1 MQNSIDSRKDAK
13 NAKNCKPMLSLPLRA
28 LRLCETKISLAE
40 AQRSQRPASRFLLC
54 VLGVFA
60 RARSRSDRALWTTA
74 LLGAVLAACGGDG
87 RTVLTVYSPHGS
99 DLLSYYEQE
108 FERAYPHV
116 DVQWVDMGSQE
127 VLDRIRAEA
136 ANPQADIWFGA
147 PAEIFERASNE
158 GLLEAYTPTWAD
170 QLDDDARDPENFWF
184 GTYLTPEVIAYNS
197 DAVSEAEAPR
207 DWDEVLDPRWRGQV
221 LIRDPVASGTMR
233 AIFGGILVRS
243 IKQTGSTEAGFNW
256 LRGLDAQ
263 TKEYV
268 LNPTLLYQKLGR
280 QEGLVTLWDMPDIAM
295 LQQRQGFPVRYTVP
309 TSGTPVVVDAIA
321 VVNGTRV
328 PEEARQF
335 YEFVTTR
342 EALEHA
348 AERFMRI
355 PARRDIPVEAL
366 PQWIRDAQAEIRP
379 MQIDRQLLADSLDI
393 WMRYWDGNIRNRY
406 RTR

>member
-1 MQNSIDSRKDAK
+1 MRKEERTPPRRIGAS
-13 NAKNCKPMLSLPLRA
+13 AHRRVGASAIRA
-28 LRLCETKISLAE
+28 LFRRRAVAPWRRGLLA
-40 AQRSQRPASRFLLC
+40 
-54 VLGVFA
+54 V
-60 RARSRSDRALWTTA
+60 
-74 LLGAVLAACGGDG
+74 LLGGAAALAACGGDG

-99 DLLSYYEQE
+99 DLLSYYERE
-108 FERAYPHV
+108 FEAEYPDI

-136 ANPQADIWFGA
+136 ANPQADVWFGA
-147 PAEIFERASNE
+147 PAEIFERAANE
-158 GLLEAYTPTWAD
+158 GLLDTYIPSWAE
-170 QLDDDARDPENFWF
+170 LVDDDARGAGNFWF

-197 DAVSEAEAPR
+197 DMVSEAEAPR
-207 DWDEVLDPRWRGQV
+207 DWDDVLDPRWRGQV

-243 IKQTGSTEAGFNW
+243 IQQTGSTQAGFDW

-280 QEGLVTLWDMPDIAM
+280 QEGAITLWDMPDIAM
-295 LQQRQGFPVRYTVP
+295 LQQRQGFAVRYNIP

-321 VVNGTRV
+321 IVRGTRV

-342 EALEHA
+342 EALLTA

-355 PARRDIPVEAL
+355 PARRDIPSPEL
-366 PQWIRDAQAEIRP
+366 PQWIQEAQAEIRP

-406 RTR
+406 RQ

>member
-1 MQNSIDSRKDAK
+1 VRNY
-13 NAKNCKPMLSLPLRA
+13 
-28 LRLCETKISLAE
+28 
-40 AQRSQRPASRFLLC
+40 RSEER
-54 VLGVFA
+54 G
-60 RARSRSDRALWTTA
+60 ARSEGNRSVGSGITA
-74 LLGAVLAACGGDG
+74 FVIRHSSFVIPLAALAACGGDG

-99 DLLSYYEQE
+99 DMLSHYERE
-108 FERAYPHV
+108 FEAAYPHV

-127 VLDRIRAEA
+127 VLDRIRAER

-147 PAEIFERASNE
+147 PAEIFERAANE

-170 QLDDDARDPENFWF
+170 QLDEDARDPEGFWF

-197 DAVSEAEAPR
+197 DAVPADQAPR

-221 LIRDPVASGTMR
+221 IIRDPIASGTMR
-233 AIFGGILVRS
+233 AIFGGLLVRS
-243 IKQTGSTEAGFNW
+243 INQTGSTEAGFNF
-256 LRGLDAQ
+256 LRELDRQ

-268 LNPTLLYQKLGR
+268 LNPALLYQKLGR

-295 LQQRQGFPVRYTVP
+295 LEQRQGYPVRYVVP

-321 VVNGTRV
+321 IVRGTQV

-342 EALEHA
+342 EALRHA
-348 AERFMRI
+348 AENFMRI
-355 PARRDIPVEAL
+355 PARRDIPDEEL
-366 PQWIRDAQAEIRP
+366 PQWIRQAKAEVRP

-406 RTR
+406 R